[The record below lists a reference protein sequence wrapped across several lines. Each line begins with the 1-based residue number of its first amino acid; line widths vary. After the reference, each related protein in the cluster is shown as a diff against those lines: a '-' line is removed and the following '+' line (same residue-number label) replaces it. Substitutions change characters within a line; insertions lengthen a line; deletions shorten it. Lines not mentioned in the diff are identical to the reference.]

1 MRRLWWA
8 LGRLDT
14 AWPVALAAC
23 LLALTAFVHLVSV
36 PSLRTRLTSHEARLV
51 QPPAAQATRAQR
63 VSLPGGD
70 TAADLQQFYLQFNTG
85 DSLPGQLDKL
95 YRVAQAQGLALRQGE
110 YRLISGRDSH
120 LREYQVTL
128 PVRGP
133 YPKLRRFVA
142 AALDALPVAALD
154 QIAFE
159 RRSIGDAAV
168 DAQVRLTL
176 FLPEQ

>member
-1 MRRLWWA
+1 MRRLWWS
-8 LGRLDT
+8 LGQLDT
-14 AWPVALAAC
+14 AWPLALAVC

-51 QPPAAQATRAQR
+51 QPAAPATRAQR

-70 TAADLQQFYLQFNTG
+70 KAADLQQFYLQFNTG
-85 DSLPGQLDKL
+85 DSLPSQLDKL
-95 YRVAQAQGLALRQGE
+95 YRVAQAQGIVLRQGE
-110 YRLISGRDSH
+110 YRLIAGRDSH

-154 QIAFE
+154 QVAFE